1 MRHVYRGLAWEDI
14 HGEDMLKNATV
25 YVRHCMQFLLAKA
38 VCMKTGSMKD
48 DTAEQIV
55 AKSQMAL
62 KAILESLAWVMKVL
76 ENHRTILFRAFM

>member
-1 MRHVYRGLAWEDI
+1 
-14 HGEDMLKNATV
+14 
-25 YVRHCMQFLLAKA
+25 
-38 VCMKTGSMKD
+38 MKTGSMKD

-76 ENHRTILFRAFM
+76 ENHRTILFRAWM